1 MLPKFRT
8 EDYAIWRAC
17 ERLRIRPPDVL
28 PEWGDNSVW
37 GPAMLIAYSQIR
49 DYEDQER
56 DMNFMQCL
64 GAKIF

>member
-1 MLPKFRT
+1 
-8 EDYAIWRAC
+8 
-17 ERLRIRPPDVL
+17 
-28 PEWGDNSVW
+28 
-37 GPAMLIAYSQIR
+37 MLIAYSQIR